1 MRRRSDLVDREIL
14 NPFFGY
20 LLFCGIALLLSTPA
34 ALRVR
39 NFEALSLLS
48 GIPVFFYVHVLFS
61 GILGLNLGAIGA
73 ARGETGRSGIARLVS
88 RLLLGEALTLPY
100 LVFEVALYPGRESVV
115 VLSFAYAVLVGLL
128 CALVAS
134 LLEVPDARGAHP
146 FLLKYAAFAAYLTAP
161 WAFQP
166 VVSPL
171 GMVDALFRGSSF
183 GRLLLGFVAVIA
195 LLGIALGL
203 ACWREGRRHG

>member
-1 MRRRSDLVDREIL
+1 MRPRSDLIDREIL

-34 ALRVR
+34 ALRIR

-61 GILGLNLGAIGA
+61 GILGLSLGAIGA
-73 ARGETGRSGIARLVS
+73 ARSETGRRGIVRLVG
-88 RLLLGEALTLPY
+88 RLLLAQALTLPY
-100 LVFEVALYPGRESVV
+100 LVFEAALYPDREAT
-115 VLSFAYAVLVGLL
+115 VLIAFLYAALVGLL
-128 CALVAS
+128 CGVVAS
-134 LLEVPDARGAHP
+134 SLESSERRGAHP
-146 FLLKYAAFAAYLTAP
+146 FLLKYAAFLTYLAAP

-171 GMVDALFRGSSF
+171 GMVDALFRGASADT
-183 GRLLLGFVAVIA
+183 LCLGFGAVVA
-195 LLGIALGL
+195 LLGGALGL
-203 ACWREGRRHG
+203 AFWRLRRRHA